1 MLRGL
6 GYTAASFLIFFA
18 RARQVRAAER
28 WQVLSPV
35 GVTGCAVAVWVYGEL
50 RAAPH
55 HHLSVPFGQSR
66 GQSHRATTSRSVTV
80 TPHTTQ
86 VCALHELCSR
96 AHLSYFTALYSFCKQ

>member
-6 GYTAASFLIFFA
+6 SYTASFFA
-18 RARQVRAAER
+18 RARQAGSG

-66 GQSHRATTSRSVTV
+66 GQSHRATTSSV
-80 TPHTTQ
+80 
-86 VCALHELCSR
+86 
-96 AHLSYFTALYSFCKQ
+96 

>member
-6 GYTAASFLIFFA
+6 SYTASFLRYFS
-18 RARQVRAAER
+18 RVRGRRAAER

-55 HHLSVPFGQSR
+55 HS
-66 GQSHRATTSRSVTV
+66 TS
-80 TPHTTQ
+80 
-86 VCALHELCSR
+86 A
-96 AHLSYFTALYSFCKQ
+96 

>member
-6 GYTAASFLIFFA
+6 SYTASFFA
-18 RARQVRAAER
+18 RAAGGQRMAAGP
-28 WQVLSPV
+28 VSPV

-55 HHLSVPFGQSR
+55 HHLSVPFGQSIAR
-66 GQSHRATTSRSVTV
+66 PEPPRHNVFSV
-80 TPHTTQ
+80 TPHR
-86 VCALHELCSR
+86 CALHELCSR